1 MSDDAGL
8 AALRARFDVTVQEV
22 VVAGRRWKLARPRS
36 ADDLIDEEAFQRDG
50 RIPYWA
56 DVWISSRVLADELA
70 KPRPG
75 RLRMLELGCGVGLPS
90 LVAAGRGHTVTATD
104 YYREALDFVE
114 ANARL
119 NGLPTLSVELL
130 DWRHPADLGEFDVVA
145 AADVLYER
153 PSVPLVAA
161 MIDRFLTHGGVAYV
175 SDPQRNAATG
185 FAEEC
190 RRRGLK
196 VNCFIRTMQDDGKP
210 REIDLYI
217 IKRN

>member
-1 MSDDAGL
+1 MNDDEVL
-8 AALRARFDVTVQEV
+8 TALRACFDVAVQEV

-90 LVAAGRGHTVTATD
+90 LVAAGRGHAVTATD
-104 YYREALDFVE
+104 YYREALDFVA
-114 ANARL
+114 ANATL

-130 DWRHPADLGEFDVVA
+130 DWRNPADLGAFDVVA

-161 MIDRFLTHGGVAYV
+161 MVDRYLAASGVAYV
-175 SDPQRNAATG
+175 SDPQRNAASG
-185 FAEEC
+185 FADEC
-190 RRRGLK
+190 RSRGLK
-196 VNCFIRTMQDDGKP
+196 VNCFIRTMQDGEKP
-210 REIDLYI
+210 REIDLYV
-217 IKRN
+217 IKKS

>member
-1 MSDDAGL
+1 MNDEEVL

-56 DVWISSRVLADELA
+56 DVWVSSRILADELV

-75 RLRMLELGCGVGLPS
+75 RVRMLELGCGVGLPS
-90 LVAAGRGHTVTATD
+90 LVAAGRGHDVTATD

-119 NGLPTLSVELL
+119 NDLPTLSIALL
-130 DWRHPADLGEFDVVA
+130 DWRDPAELGEFDVVA

-153 PSVPLVAA
+153 PSVPLVAT
-161 MIDRFLTHGGVAYV
+161 MVDRYLAPTGVAYV
-175 SDPQRNAATG
+175 TDPQRNAASG
-185 FAEEC
+185 FTDEC
-190 RRRGLK
+190 RRLGLK
-196 VNCFIRTMQDDGKP
+196 VNCFIRTVQEDGKP
-210 REIDLYI
+210 REIDLYV

>member
-1 MSDDAGL
+1 MSDDPL
-8 AALRARFDVTVQEV
+8 ASLRARFEIIVQEV
-22 VVAGRRWKLARPRS
+22 TVAGRRWQLARPRS

-56 DVWISSRVLADELA
+56 DVWVSSRILADELA

-75 RLRMLELGCGVGLPS
+75 RVRVLELGCGVGLPAM
-90 LVAAGRGHTVTATD
+90 VAAGRGHTVVATD

-119 NGLPTLSVELL
+119 NDLASLTCELL
-130 DWRHPADLGEFDVVA
+130 DWRAPADLGTFDVVA

-161 MIDRFLTHGGVAYV
+161 MVDRYLSPTGIGYV
-175 SDPQRNAATG
+175 TDPQRNAASG
-185 FAEEC
+185 FVEEC
-190 RRRGLK
+190 KKLGLK
-196 VNCFIRTMQDDGKP
+196 VNCFLRTTEENGKP
-210 REIDLYI
+210 REIDLYVL
-217 IKRN
+217 KR